1 MAKLSSVL
9 RNEKRK
15 KMSARQAAKRKEL
28 REITLD
34 PKIDIEER
42 LLAQKKLQA
51 LPRNGSATRVKSR
64 CVITGRSHAVYRKFG
79 LSRIKFRELA
89 LDGKIPGV
97 TKASW

>member
-1 MAKLSSVL
+1 MAKLSVKL

-15 KMSARQAAKRKEL
+15 KMAAKQAPKRKEL
-28 REITLD
+28 RLRALD
-34 PKIDIEER
+34 ESLSWEER
-42 LLAQKKLQA
+42 QLAQKKLQA

-64 CVITGRSHAVYRKFG
+64 CVMTGRGRAVYRKFG

-89 LDGKIPGV
+89 LEGKIPGV